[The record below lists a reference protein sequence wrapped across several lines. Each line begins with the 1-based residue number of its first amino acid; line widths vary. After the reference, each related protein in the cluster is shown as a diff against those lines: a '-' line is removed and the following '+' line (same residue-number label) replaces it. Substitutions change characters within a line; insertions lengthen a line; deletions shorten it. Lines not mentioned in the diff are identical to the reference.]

1 MQSVIDYDLRVYV
14 LLSKIIDM
22 NLGNWP
28 QSNKQKKEI
37 CNLTR
42 LRAFLPR
49 RNKIV

>member
-28 QSNKQKKEI
+28 QSNKPKKEI

>member
-28 QSNKQKKEI
+28 QSNKQKKKYVT
-37 CNLTR
+37 LHD
-42 LRAFLPR
+42 
-49 RNKIV
+49 